1 MKKENQSLEQLI
13 LLKEDLL
20 KKINK
25 IQETSEGSDNEE
37 NSKKILDA
45 IDKQRFYF
53 LKNKPKVIL
62 DIKTG
67 AIITNL
73 HYINETYYINNGES
87 KELVERIDSL
97 KLEGY
102 TKWNFLDQEYLVEL
116 IENKDF
122 YLDKYLESEYGVCK
136 NNDGYICGVYIYDT
150 SYYNY
155 DVPVHMIACSY
166 ELASEDYKINIEDDN
181 KVYTKEEKLKMSLN
195 LFIKNDLEPIFE
207 DDEITNLYKS
217 MYIEKPILLE
227 KLNEIEKQIDE
238 LKTEVVLSSTF
249 DYNTILLNYD
259 IKSIDNSII
268 KYYKAI
274 QSWIDD
280 LFTKLQ
286 HFEDAKWDTIREFN
300 ICGLELSKR
309 YEENPNL
316 DQKENLLL
324 KNRQAFLRKNLDI
337 GMSNVKNKLLLV
349 KNQADNLESRIEDIN
364 DSENSIELLADLE
377 EEKRA
382 SFNFIAENTAN
393 IIKNTLLK
401 VEHFETNK
409 DFIKNIINLETKWR
423 ENYKVFKIKDK
434 DELKFLSEEDGIEE
448 VIYMSWFED
457 WKNKRYILE
466 ESFTK
471 LIEYSI
477 KTSKIMALDTLNI
490 LEKYSK
496 NIDDFYKNERKNI
509 YQKYA
514 FVPGGDIQEKL
525 EVESELYKKTSK
537 FQSDLQNI
545 IFKLDNV
552 EDRIF
557 LLKWSNSIIDLQVDE
572 VLYFVRDKEL
582 NKISETILNQFA
594 DLKRN
599 NIENYISDAKL
610 YSEEKANREKQF
622 NSLMYKMR
630 KELMA

>member
-25 IQETSEGSDNEE
+25 IQETCEGSDNEE

-73 HYINETYYINNGES
+73 DYIDNKTYYIHFIENKDIE
-87 KELVERIDSL
+87 EIIDNL
-97 KLEGY
+97 ELEGY
-102 TKWNFLDQEYLVEL
+102 TEWNFLDKEYLVEL
-116 IENKDF
+116 IENEDF
-122 YLDKYLESEYGVCK
+122 YLHKYFESGHWVCEDDYSIRGITISNTYSAYK
-136 NNDGYICGVYIYDT
+136 Y
-150 SYYNY
+150 
-155 DVPVHMIACSY
+155 PVHMIACSY
-166 ELASEDYKINIEDDN
+166 ELASEDYEINIEDDN

-274 QSWIDD
+274 QTWIDD

-337 GMSNVKNKLLLV
+337 GMNNVKNKLLLV

-423 ENYKVFKIKDK
+423 ENYKVFKTKDK

-448 VIYMSWFED
+448 AIYMSWFED

-477 KTSKIMALDTLNI
+477 KTSKIIALDTLNI

>member
-1 MKKENQSLEQLI
+1 
-13 LLKEDLL
+13 
-20 KKINK
+20 
-25 IQETSEGSDNEE
+25 
-37 NSKKILDA
+37 
-45 IDKQRFYF
+45 
-53 LKNKPKVIL
+53 
-62 DIKTG
+62 
-67 AIITNL
+67 
-73 HYINETYYINNGES
+73 
-87 KELVERIDSL
+87 
-97 KLEGY
+97 
-102 TKWNFLDQEYLVEL
+102 
-116 IENKDF
+116 
-122 YLDKYLESEYGVCK
+122 
-136 NNDGYICGVYIYDT
+136 
-150 SYYNY
+150 
-155 DVPVHMIACSY
+155 
-166 ELASEDYKINIEDDN
+166 
-181 KVYTKEEKLKMSLN
+181 
-195 LFIKNDLEPIFE
+195 
-207 DDEITNLYKS
+207 
-217 MYIEKPILLE
+217 
-227 KLNEIEKQIDE
+227 
-238 LKTEVVLSSTF
+238 
-249 DYNTILLNYD
+249 
-259 IKSIDNSII
+259 
-268 KYYKAI
+268 
-274 QSWIDD
+274 
-280 LFTKLQ
+280 
-286 HFEDAKWDTIREFN
+286 
-300 ICGLELSKR
+300 
-309 YEENPNL
+309 
-316 DQKENLLL
+316 
-324 KNRQAFLRKNLDI
+324 
-337 GMSNVKNKLLLV
+337 MSNVKNKLLLV

-393 IIKNTLLK
+393 IIKNALLK

-423 ENYKVFKIKDK
+423 ENYKVFKTKDK

-448 VIYMSWFED
+448 AIYMSWFED

-477 KTSKIMALDTLNI
+477 KTSKIIALDTLNI

-514 FVPGGDIQEKL
+514 FVTGGDIQEKL

>member
-25 IQETSEGSDNEE
+25 IQETCEGSDNEE

-122 YLDKYLESEYGVCK
+122 YLDKYLESGYGVCK

-150 SYYNY
+150 SYYDY
-155 DVPVHMIACSY
+155 DVPAHMIACSY
-166 ELASEDYKINIEDDN
+166 ELASEDYEINIEDDN

-337 GMSNVKNKLLLV
+337 GMNNVKNKLLLV

-409 DFIKNIINLETKWR
+409 NFIKNIINLETKWR

-448 VIYMSWFED
+448 AIYMSWFED

-477 KTSKIMALDTLNI
+477 KTSKIIALDTLNI

-514 FVPGGDIQEKL
+514 FVTGGDIQEKL